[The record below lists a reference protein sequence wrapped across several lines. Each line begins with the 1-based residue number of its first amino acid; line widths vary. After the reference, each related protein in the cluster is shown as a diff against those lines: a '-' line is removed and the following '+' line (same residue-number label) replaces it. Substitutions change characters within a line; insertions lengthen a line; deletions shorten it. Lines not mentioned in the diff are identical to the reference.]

1 MKRNI
6 KIGDRVFYECYD
18 GTIDSDIVRGINPS
32 SYIDDSGKEINY
44 NELIFEYNNNGY
56 PSVVL
61 EDYNTLSKRNPKVKA
76 FYNEKKK
83 IGEDLLNELYEVTNA
98 KTKNEKAIV
107 HKLIKHLVKTDRE
120 KILNLMNFCDFA

>member
-6 KIGDRVFYECYD
+6 KVGDRVFYECYD
-18 GTIDSDIVRGINPS
+18 GTIDSDIVRGIKPS
-32 SYIDDSGKEINY
+32 SYINDSGKEIKY
-44 NELIFEYNNNGY
+44 NMLVFGYDNGY
-56 PSVVL
+56 PSVVI
-61 EDYNTLSKRNPKVKA
+61 EDYNTLSERNPKVKA

-98 KTKNEKAIV
+98 KTKNEKEIV